1 MGPSRALRADL
12 LLGRGRVRKTPWL
25 FTDELEWSQLSR
37 AIATTGHAARRG
49 EPHSFESLYSF
60 LIAPAWWI
68 HSTADAYAAIKDLN
82 AVVMCLAAVPTY
94 LLARMLLARRPA
106 VVVALLSIAIPAM
119 SYASSIV
126 PEPLAYLWFTLAA
139 WLAVRALAAPGWK
152 TGLPAVV
159 LAGAGIFVRLEF
171 VVLPAS
177 LALAAAVA
185 WIIARGGLTWRRVL
199 IAAGA
204 VAAFALLFNLLVVS
218 QLQSWSFNQYF
229 NHQTIIQGGLAAG
242 ALTIGLGMLPIIGG
256 IASLWLPE
264 RFSEPAYRAFAI
276 YLGASLVTLVRLHS
290 REGGLPLHKPDAD
303 DRGAESLLP
312 LAAPADR
319 HRARIRCPKAELAA
333 RCGCDGA
340 RFDDRVV
347 RASSRWERPTSMR
360 PGSQC

>member
-1 MGPSRALRADL
+1 MQSQARPRRGRWSRAFPWV
-12 LLGRGRVRKTPWL
+12 LLGLVVLIFYWVEAAVRKTPWL

-94 LLARMLLARRPA
+94 LLARMLLVRRPA

-152 TGLPAVV
+152 TGA
-159 LAGAGIFVRLEF
+159 AGSR
-171 VVLPAS
+171 
-177 LALAAAVA
+177 
-185 WIIARGGLTWRRVL
+185 ARGRRNLRPARVRRAAGLARARRCGCVGHRPGRVDV
-199 IAAGA
+199 AAGA
-204 VAAFALLFNLLVVS
+204 DRRRGA
-218 QLQSWSFNQYF
+218 SWSSRFSSTSSSSRSF
-229 NHQTIIQGGLAAG
+229 RAGRSTSTSTTRRSPRAASPPG
-242 ALTIGLGMLPIIGG
+242 RSRSGSGCCRSSAGSPRSGCPSGSPSRPTVPSRSTSARRSSRSCIYTAAKAAYL
-256 IASLWLPE
+256 
-264 RFSEPAYRAFAI
+264 FSEPR
-276 YLGASLVTLVRLHS
+276 
-290 REGGLPLHKPDAD
+290 AD

-319 HRARIRCPKAELAA
+319 HRARVRCPQAQLAA
-333 RCGCDGA
+333 RCALRRC
-340 RFDDRVV
+340 
-347 RASSRWERPTSMR
+347 SR
-360 PGSQC
+360 